1 MDLPNAKYYSEEAI
15 SYLINQY
22 FSEKQTEYASES
34 RNYEIANRSKIN
46 RQKKID
52 ETRLNQSIYQ
62 LTPNLS
68 RFKIV
73 SKEKGSKGSK
83 GSQGRKKPPVSSFAR
98 SRHSSKYLSR
108 QSSKYPKYP
117 VGARGGS
124 KTRKNKK

>member
-1 MDLPNAKYYSEEAI
+1 
-15 SYLINQY
+15 LINQY
-22 FSEKQTEYASES
+22 FSEKQTENANEF

-73 SKEKGSKGSK
+73 SKEKGS
-83 GSQGRKKPPVSSFAR
+83 QGRKKPPVSSFAR
-98 SRHSSKYLSR
+98 SRSIHSSKYLSR
-108 QSSKYPKYP
+108 RP